1 MNLEEFLALA
11 VQGRQLLLPLLH
23 FDIAPRSRIG
33 EIQLPKKL

>member
-11 VQGRQLLLPLLH
+11 VQGRQLLLPFLH

-33 EIQLPKKL
+33 KSQLSKKR